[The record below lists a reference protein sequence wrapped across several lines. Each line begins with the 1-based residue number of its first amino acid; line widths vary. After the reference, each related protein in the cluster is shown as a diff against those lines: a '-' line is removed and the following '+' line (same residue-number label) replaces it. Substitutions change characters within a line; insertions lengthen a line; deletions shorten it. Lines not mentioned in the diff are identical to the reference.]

1 MNNNSNKKI
10 TEKIQELKIKRN
22 AVILVHNYQLPEVQ
36 NIADLSGDSLELSR
50 KAAKTDAQVI
60 VFCGVHFM
68 AETAAILSPD
78 KTILLPDANAGCPL
92 ANTISPEDIKKLK
105 KKHPGAPVVSYVN
118 TSAAVKAETDIAC
131 TSANAEKVIASLKEK
146 EVIFV
151 PDKYLANYVQSRSDK
166 KIIMWNGYCP
176 THLKILPEDIEKL
189 KSKYPD
195 SKVLVHPECRMEVV
209 KLADEVLSTSGMIR
223 YAKESNLKTFI
234 IGTEVGILH
243 KLKKDNPDKIFI
255 PASELAVCPN
265 MKLITLEK
273 VLWSLEEMKPEI
285 KISKDVREK
294 ALKSV
299 NRMIEIVA

>member
-10 TEKIQELKIKRN
+10 TEKIQELKTKRN

-36 NIADLSGDSLELSR
+36 DIADLSGDSLELSR
-50 KAAKTDAQVI
+50 KAAKTDADVI

-92 ANTISPEDIKKLK
+92 ANTITSEDVRSLK
-105 KKHPGAPVVSYVN
+105 KKYPGVPVVSYVN

-151 PDKYLANYVQSRSDK
+151 PDKYLASYVQSKSDK

-176 THLKILPEDIEKL
+176 THLKILPEDIKKL
-189 KSKYPD
+189 KTKYPD
-195 SKVLVHPECRMEVV
+195 SKVLVHPECHMEVV

-234 IGTEVGILH
+234 IGTEVGLLH
-243 KLKKDNPDKIFI
+243 KLKKDNPDKVFV

-273 VLWSLEEMKPEI
+273 VLWSLEEMKPEV
-285 KISKDVREK
+285 KVSKETREK